1 MLCRTCDT
9 PRLVGND
16 NLKILRRMATNDVA
30 QQRQR
35 WSRVQKLIEKYQQ
48 RKGLFPV
55 LFTGSLDDLAVIMNA
70 EDRSNSFLNRSAFQ
84 RSLYNELE
92 ERQRNGSNL
101 TWRERNLD
109 TFSSSELDAWVRIFQ
124 EYWLNMIEALQTLEQ
139 KQNEEVSPPVEREE
153 VRDEEED
160 NSSSDSGTS
169 SPMTPRTFRSRS
181 AGNTRAYLPLRF
193 EVCASIFE
201 ADAADKRF
209 TTELADR
216 VRQRISFEN
225 RYLSHRILERSPN
238 AATVESR
245 DVVG

>member
-1 MLCRTCDT
+1 
-9 PRLVGND
+9 
-16 NLKILRRMATNDVA
+16 MATNDVA

-35 WSRVQKLIEKYQQ
+35 WSRVNKLIKKYQE

-55 LFTGSLDDLAVIMNA
+55 LFTGSLDDLAVIMTA
-70 EDRSNSFLNRSAFQ
+70 EDRSNNFFNRPAFQ

-109 TFSSSELDAWVRIFQ
+109 TFSSSELDAWVRLFQ
-124 EYWLNMIEALQTLEQ
+124 EYWLNMIEALQTLES
-139 KQNEEVSPPVEREE
+139 NEVEAPPAEREE

-181 AGNTRAYLPLRF
+181 AGNARAYLPLRF
-193 EVCASIFE
+193 EVCACIFE
-201 ADAADKRF
+201 ADVSDKRS
-209 TTELADR
+209 TTEVADR

-225 RYLSHRILERSPN
+225 RYLSHRILERSFGP
-238 AATVESR
+238 ATVESR

>member
-1 MLCRTCDT
+1 
-9 PRLVGND
+9 
-16 NLKILRRMATNDVA
+16 MATNDVV

-55 LFTGSLDDLAVIMNA
+55 LFTGSLDDLAVIMTA

-139 KQNEEVSPPVEREE
+139 SEEVPPPVEREE

-193 EVCASIFE
+193 DVCASIFE
-201 ADAADKRF
+201 ADVLDKRS

-225 RYLSHRILERSPN
+225 RYLSHRILERTPDT
-238 AATVESR
+238 ATVESR

>member
-1 MLCRTCDT
+1 
-9 PRLVGND
+9 
-16 NLKILRRMATNDVA
+16 MATNDVV

-35 WSRVQKLIEKYQQ
+35 WLRVQKLIEKYHK

-55 LFTGSLDDLAVIMNA
+55 LFTGSLDDLAVIITA
-70 EDRSNSFLNRSAFQ
+70 EDRSNCFLNRSAFQ
-84 RSLYNELE
+84 RSLYDELE

-124 EYWLNMIEALQTLEQ
+124 EYWLNMIEALQTLD
-139 KQNEEVSPPVEREE
+139 QNEEVPPPAEREE
-153 VRDEEED
+153 VRDVEE
-160 NSSSDSGTS
+160 NSSSSDSGTS
-169 SPMTPRTFRSRS
+169 SPVTPRTFRSRS
-181 AGNTRAYLPLRF
+181 VGNTRAYLPLRF

-201 ADAADKRF
+201 ADVLDKRSS
-209 TTELADR
+209 TELADR

-225 RYLSHRILERSPN
+225 RYLSHRILERAPD
-238 AATVESR
+238 AAMVESR

>member
-1 MLCRTCDT
+1 
-9 PRLVGND
+9 
-16 NLKILRRMATNDVA
+16 MATNDVA

-35 WSRVQKLIEKYQQ
+35 WSRVQKLIKKYQQ

-55 LFTGSLDDLAVIMNA
+55 LFTGSLDDLAVIMTA
-70 EDRSNSFLNRSAFQ
+70 EDRSNSFFDRSAFQ

-92 ERQRNGSNL
+92 ERPRNSSNL

-139 KQNEEVSPPVEREE
+139 NETEVQPVEREE

-181 AGNTRAYLPLRF
+181 AVNTRAYLPLRF
-193 EVCASIFE
+193 EVCACIFE
-201 ADAADKRF
+201 ADVLDKRS

-225 RYLSHRILERSPN
+225 RYLSHRILERSPDT
-238 AATVESR
+238 AKVESR

>member
-1 MLCRTCDT
+1 
-9 PRLVGND
+9 
-16 NLKILRRMATNDVA
+16 MATNDVV

-55 LFTGSLDDLAVIMNA
+55 LFTGSLDDLAVVMTA

-139 KQNEEVSPPVEREE
+139 SEEVPPPVEREE

-169 SPMTPRTFRSRS
+169 SPPMTPRTFRSRS

-193 EVCASIFE
+193 DVCASIFE
-201 ADAADKRF
+201 ADVLDKRS

-225 RYLSHRILERSPN
+225 RYLSHRILERTPDT
-238 AATVESR
+238 ATVESR

>member
-1 MLCRTCDT
+1 
-9 PRLVGND
+9 
-16 NLKILRRMATNDVA
+16 MATNDVA

-35 WSRVQKLIEKYQQ
+35 WSRVQKLIKKYQQ

-55 LFTGSLDDLAVIMNA
+55 LFTGSLDDLAVVVTA

-84 RSLYNELE
+84 RSLYYELE

-139 KQNEEVSPPVEREE
+139 QQNEEVPPPVEREE

-193 EVCASIFE
+193 EVCACIFE
-201 ADAADKRF
+201 ADDVLDKRSA
-209 TTELADR
+209 TELADR

-225 RYLSHRILERSPN
+225 RYLSHRILERTPD
-238 AATVESR
+238 AATLESR

>member
-1 MLCRTCDT
+1 
-9 PRLVGND
+9 
-16 NLKILRRMATNDVA
+16 MATNDVV

-55 LFTGSLDDLAVIMNA
+55 LFTGSLDDLAVVMTA

-139 KQNEEVSPPVEREE
+139 SEEVPPPVEREE

-193 EVCASIFE
+193 DVCASIFE
-201 ADAADKRF
+201 ADVLDKRS

-225 RYLSHRILERSPN
+225 RYLSHRILERTPDT
-238 AATVESR
+238 ATVESR